1 MDKRLYRSRDNRIIS
16 GVCGGFADY
25 FQMDP
30 VIVRLICVL
39 LFFAKAIGVLAYLL
53 CMIIIPE
60 APLGYRKEEHGGN
73 INSDST
79 QWYTQ
84 NNQKSEK
91 DYERNRRIFGLILI
105 GLGVFVFARKLF
117 VWFDY
122 VNFGGILLVLVG
134 LYIIFKGR
142 GGTGNEEK

>member
-1 MDKRLYRSRDNRIIS
+1 MDKRLYRSRENRIIG
-16 GVCGGFADY
+16 GVCGGLADY
-25 FQMDP
+25 FNMDP
-30 VIVRLICVL
+30 VIIRLICVL
-39 LFFAKAIGVLAYLL
+39 LFFAKAIGVLAYIV

-60 APLGYRKEEHGGN
+60 APMEYRNEEFSGDVNH
-73 INSDST
+73 DST

-84 NNQKSEK
+84 NKAKSEK
-91 DYERNRRIFGLILI
+91 DYERNRTIFGLVLI
-105 GLGVFVFARKLF
+105 GLGAFIFARKLF

-142 GGTGNEEK
+142 GGKSNEEK